1 MKDKGIPTEGHTME
15 TMRVIEFAA
24 SQLTRPA
31 PRVSIPYPEE
41 QKVDDNPLAPKS
53 SDSGLLSLD
62 SNKRAHP
69 MSISISTELLSN
81 LAYKIVSHPPVFITP
96 LILGSYI
103 KTQATLQRPQTIPTV
118 FDLYA
123 NKPSPILES
132 DPIQYKAANP
142 NGTQQAIPEEVADAA
157 LEAAIEEADLGL
169 ALAVIESSY
178 AKRAFRINKF
188 LRKAAPGIFGLSMA
202 PLAALSLA
210 SQLPAITNIADPS
223 HLIGLTCAGV
233 VTYVSSLSILG
244 FVAITTRND
253 QMERVTWAPGVPL
266 RERWLREEERAGLD
280 KIAMAWGFK
289 ENLRRGEEE
298 GIEWEEL
305 KHWCGVR
312 GMVVDAVQLM
322 DGME

>member
-1 MKDKGIPTEGHTME
+1 MEAMK
-15 TMRVIEFAA
+15 VIEFAA

-41 QKVDDNPLAPKS
+41 QETDDNPLGPES
-53 SDSGLLSLD
+53 SRGRLLSLD
-62 SNKRAHP
+62 SNKGAHP
-69 MSISISTELLSN
+69 MSISISTELLST
-81 LAYKIVSHPPVFITP
+81 LAYKIITHPPVFITP
-96 LILGSYI
+96 TILSSYI
-103 KTQATLQRPQTIPTV
+103 KTQSLLKKPQTMPEI

-123 NKPSPILES
+123 NKPSPILNS
-132 DPIQYKAANP
+132 SPIQYKPASP
-142 NGTQQAIPEEVADAA
+142 NASQQAIPNSIADEA
-157 LEAAIEEADLGL
+157 LEAAIESADLGL
-169 ALAVIESSY
+169 ALSVIESSY
-178 AKRAFRINKF
+178 AKRAFRLNKF
-188 LRKAAPGIFGLSMA
+188 LRKAAPGIAGLSLA

-210 SQLPAITNIADPS
+210 SQLPGITNIADPT
-223 HLIGLTCAGV
+223 HLIAMTCAGI
-233 VTYVSSLSILG
+233 VTYVGSLSILG

-253 QMERVTWAPGVPL
+253 QMERVTWAPGMPL

-280 KIAMAWGFK
+280 QIAMAWGFK
-289 ENLRRGEEE
+289 EDLRRGEEE